1 MLAAGLLTIIGASTF
16 FVWIPV
22 LLGDAVD
29 RALDL
34 VAQGAGT
41 GAARS
46 ALLRSA
52 ALLLLVSV
60 LRGSFAYGQMFIGE
74 VLGQKLA
81 YELRMAFFEKLQRLS
96 FSFHDR
102 AHTGNLMSRGISDIE
117 GVRMFAHTG
126 LLRVFYLVI
135 LLSLSAFLML
145 RLDWQLG
152 LVTLAFV
159 PVVAF
164 RGTLMR
170 LRLRTTW
177 LRIQEE
183 MGVVNTRVQEN
194 LAGVRVVRSFSG
206 QRYEE
211 AKFEAA
217 SHGVL
222 DLMNDAAS
230 VRAGNGSFMTFS
242 LLVAWAVILWFGGNR
257 VLEGTL
263 TVGEFTQFVT
273 FMGLLQ
279 MPIRTLPMM
288 INSWAR
294 ASSAGSRLFE
304 VLDVELPIQNSPD
317 AQPLKVSEGVLR
329 FENVSFQYADT
340 PTLKDVSF
348 EARPGHTIAIV
359 GPPGSGKST
368 IAQLAP
374 RLYEIDSGRITVDGQ
389 DIRDVTLESLRDAVG
404 LVQQDTFLFVDAI
417 SANIA
422 YGEPGAGEDRV
433 VTSAQAAQL
442 HQHIENMPERYE
454 SMVGERGV
462 SLSGGQRQRMAI
474 ARALLVKPK
483 ILIFDDSTSAIDAAT
498 ERLIRSDLEK
508 RAGDTTTVIIAHRLS
523 SVQHADEIL
532 VLEEG
537 RIAER
542 GSHAEL
548 LALGGRYREMHDL
561 QVRPTDDLDGGWL
574 KPRSAAGKGDA

>member
-1 MLAAGLLTIIGASTF
+1 MLAAGVMMIIGAAIF
-16 FVWIPV
+16 FVWVPV
-22 LLGDAVD
+22 LLGGAVD
-29 RALDL
+29 QALDL
-34 VAQGAGT
+34 LSEDASAGD
-41 GAARS
+41 ART

-52 ALLLLVSV
+52 AVLLGVSV

-81 YELRMAFFEKLQRLS
+81 YQLRMEFFEKLQRLS

-102 AHTGNLMSRGISDIE
+102 AHTGNLMSRGITDIE

-135 LLSLSAFLML
+135 LLALSAFLMIQ
-145 RLDWQLG
+145 LDWQLG
-152 LVTLAFV
+152 LITLAFV

-170 LRLRTTW
+170 LKLRTTW

-211 AKFEAA
+211 AKFEES
-217 SHGVL
+217 SHRVL
-222 DLMNDAAS
+222 DLMNTAAN

-257 VLEGTL
+257 VLSGSL
-263 TVGEFTQFVT
+263 TIGEFTQFVA

-304 VLDVELPIQNSPD
+304 VLDAELPIKNRPG
-317 AQPLKVSEGVLR
+317 AKPLEVTGGVLR
-329 FENVSFQYADT
+329 FEDVTFGYDGT
-340 PTLKDVSF
+340 PILRDISF

-374 RLYEIDSGRITVDGQ
+374 RLYEIESGRITVDGQ

-417 SANIA
+417 SSNIA
-422 YGEPGAGEDRV
+422 YGEPGAAEERI

-498 ERLIRSDLEK
+498 ERLIRADLAK
-508 RAGDTTTVIIAHRLS
+508 RAGDTTTVVIAHRLS
-523 SVQHADEIL
+523 SVQDADEIL

-542 GSHAEL
+542 GSHADL
-548 LALGGRYREMHDL
+548 LKQGGRYREMHDL
-561 QVRPTDDLDGGWL
+561 QVRPSDDLSGGWL
-574 KPRSAAGKGDA
+574 DMKMGGAEDGA